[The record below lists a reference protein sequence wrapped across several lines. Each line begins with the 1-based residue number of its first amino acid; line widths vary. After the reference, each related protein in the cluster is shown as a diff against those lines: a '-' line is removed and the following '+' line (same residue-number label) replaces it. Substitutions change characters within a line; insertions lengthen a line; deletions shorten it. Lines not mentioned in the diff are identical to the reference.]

1 MKKYWDKILT
11 IFLILL
17 ISVPLWKFFKWLAIE
32 SVIFGDATACR
43 EASGACIAFILEKY
57 KFILFGFYPN
67 GEIYREL
74 IALGIFFLMI
84 WHSKNKSNWNRFLLF
99 KWLNSFIIIFLLIHG
114 GYLGLPVV
122 DPSRWGG
129 LPLTLI
135 LATMGIFFSYPL
147 GILLAL
153 GRRSKLTLLRVFSI
167 AYIELIRGVPL
178 ISILFM
184 SSVML
189 PLFFPEGVNLSKLLR
204 AQVAIILFE
213 AAYLAEV
220 VRGGLQS
227 IPKGQDEAS
236 DALGLSYFQK
246 MRLIILP
253 QGLRAVI
260 PPTINSFIS
269 LFKDTSLVII
279 IALFDLMSTS
289 KASLSD
295 PDWLGF
301 SMEAYLFVASIY
313 FSFCFLMSRFGRI
326 FEYEFSK
333 KGK

>member
-1 MKKYWDKILT
+1 MRKHWDKIIT
-11 IFLILL
+11 GFLILF
-17 ISVPLWKFFKWLAIE
+17 ISWPIYKIFKWLFLD
-32 SVIFGDATACR
+32 SVIIGDAETCK
-43 EASGACIAFILEKY
+43 EASGACLAFIVEKF
-57 KFILFGFYPN
+57 KFIFFGFYPT
-67 GEIYREL
+67 GEIYREV
-74 IALGIFFLMI
+74 IALAVFFFMI
-84 WHSKNKSNWNRFLLF
+84 WHSKDQRNWNSKILL
-99 KWLNSFIIIFLLIHG
+99 KWANASIVIFLLIHG

-122 DPSRWGG
+122 ESTKWGG

-135 LATMGIFFSYPL
+135 LSTVGIFFSYPL

-153 GRRSKLTLLRVFSI
+153 GRRSKLKFLQLFTT

-184 SSVML
+184 SSVMM
-189 PLFFPEGVNLSKLLR
+189 PLFLPDGLNFSKLLR
-204 AQVAIILFE
+204 AQIALILFE

-227 IPKGQDEAS
+227 IPKGQEEAA

-246 MRLIILP
+246 MRFVILP

-279 IALFDLMSTS
+279 IALFDLMSTT

-295 PDWLGF
+295 SNWLGF
-301 SMEAYLFVASIY
+301 SIEAYLFVGLIY
-313 FSFCFLMSRFGRI
+313 FGFCFLMSRFGKL
-326 FEYEFSK
+326 FEKEFSK
-333 KGK
+333 GKR